1 MDLNELFESKT
12 IPIGVSIIVIAY
24 LIGYQLFIA
33 STIIRFLTP
42 TAGLLFFFTGIL
54 VGMMKHDEIE
64 QSIVAAGITSAS
76 GSIAIT
82 LITYIIVSMN
92 DTYGYSQFLNIGP
105 SVMNLLIFI
114 VVGAIGGAIG
124 YYIIREIFSQKTRE
138 HHF

>member
-1 MDLNELFESKT
+1 
-12 IPIGVSIIVIAY
+12 
-24 LIGYQLFIA
+24 
-33 STIIRFLTP
+33 
-42 TAGLLFFFTGIL
+42 
-54 VGMMKHDEIE
+54 MMKHDEIE

-105 SVMNLLIFI
+105 SVMDLLIFI
-114 VVGAIGGAIG
+114 VVGAIG

>member
-1 MDLNELFESKT
+1 MNYLKVKQYPLCINNCN
-12 IPIGVSIIVIAY
+12 SISYWI
-24 LIGYQLFIA
+24 LIIYSINHYQI
-33 STIIRFLTP
+33 SYTYSWIIIL
-42 TAGLLFFFTGIL
+42 FTGIL
-54 VGMMKHDEIE
+54 VGMMKHYEIE

-105 SVMNLLIFI
+105 SVMDLLIFI

>member
-1 MDLNELFESKT
+1 MNYLKVKQYPWCINNCNS
-12 IPIGVSIIVIAY
+12 ISYWISIIYSINH
-24 LIGYQLFIA
+24 YQISYTYSWIIILFYRNT
-33 STIIRFLTP
+33 SWY
-42 TAGLLFFFTGIL
+42 
-54 VGMMKHDEIE
+54 DEIE

-105 SVMNLLIFI
+105 SVMDLLIFI

>member
-1 MDLNELFESKT
+1 MNYLKVKQYPWCINNCNSISYWILIIYSINHYQISYTYSWIIILFYRNTSW
-12 IPIGVSIIVIAY
+12 Y
-24 LIGYQLFIA
+24 
-33 STIIRFLTP
+33 
-42 TAGLLFFFTGIL
+42 
-54 VGMMKHDEIE
+54 DEIE

-105 SVMNLLIFI
+105 SVMDLLIFI